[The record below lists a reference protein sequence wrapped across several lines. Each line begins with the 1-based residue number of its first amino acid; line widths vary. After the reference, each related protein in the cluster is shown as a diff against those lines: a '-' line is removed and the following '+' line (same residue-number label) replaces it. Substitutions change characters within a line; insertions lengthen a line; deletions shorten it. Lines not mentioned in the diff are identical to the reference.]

1 MMLLLIVGV
10 AKYTKTPPPIYRE
23 LGVEVPCCRV
33 KPLSVELDVSFVA
46 NVTTGATPPPSTI
59 VRLAPFEL
67 FTVIALPMKLMFS
80 VYVPGATNTV
90 SPLLATLI
98 PA

>member
-1 MMLLLIVGV
+1 M
-10 AKYTKTPPPIYRE
+10 YRE
-23 LGVEVPCCRV
+23 LVVEVPCWRV